1 MPAIIAS
8 PPAPD
13 LWSGDPAQLLGAV
26 LSMPWVS
33 LILAAIIAVGI
44 VASPRRRARQESGAR
59 LPATATGG
67 IVARYAPEHRM
78 LGISAIAVIAVFL
91 AENLI
96 TGYALNLN
104 GVVSWWRYAAP
115 VFTASIGIGVLL
127 VLIATRGS
135 SRPERPALSSRR
147 TWLTF
152 SPRIGS
158 LGAVTALLSLIATS
172 VAAGMAS
179 SRIGDG
185 PYVYLE
191 IGVSNESI
199 DPIRPWFYG
208 WAYGIPV
215 LICTAVL
222 VAVTAAALHANAA
235 RAFLHPEIVIAEQR
249 ERRDIAKGVTRIVTS
264 GALLALAGAWRFI
277 AEAGTLTGLT
287 IQSDGGSES
296 YEVFWRY
303 GEIAAIGGWLAP
315 ALEIT
320 AFVLL
325 LLVTAQLGY
334 GPLSDAPVE
343 STADAEAA
351 R

>member
-1 MPAIIAS
+1 MPARIAS
-8 PPAPD
+8 PTVPGPW
-13 LWSGDPAQLLGAV
+13 LSDPAQLLGAI

-44 VASPRRRARQESGAR
+44 VTSPRWRTRQESGAR
-59 LPATATGG
+59 LPSTVSGE
-67 IVARYAPEHRM
+67 IVARYAPEHRT
-78 LGISAIAVIAVFL
+78 LGIAAIAVIAVFL

-104 GVVSWWRYAAP
+104 GVVSWWRYATP
-115 VFTASIGIGVLL
+115 VFTASIGICVLL
-127 VLIATRGS
+127 VLIAARGS
-135 SRPERPALSSRR
+135 IRPVRPVLSSRR

-152 SPRIGS
+152 SPRTGS
-158 LGAVTALLSLIATS
+158 VVAASALFALIATS

-191 IGVSNESI
+191 ISIPNESI

-215 LICTAVL
+215 LICTAAL
-222 VAVTAAALHANAA
+222 VAVAAAALHANAA
-235 RAFLHPEIVIAEQR
+235 RSFLRPETVVAEQR
-249 ERRDIAKGVTRIVTS
+249 ERRDIATGVTRLVAS

-277 AEAGTLTGLT
+277 AEAGSINGLT
-287 IQSDGGSES
+287 IDGDGRSDA
-296 YEVFWRY
+296 YEAFWRY
-303 GEIAAIGGWLAP
+303 GEIAAVGGRLAP

-325 LLVTAQLGY
+325 LIVTAQLGY
-334 GPLSDAPVE
+334 GPRSDAPVE
-343 STADAEAA
+343 STADETAA